1 MKKLLLS
8 LVCVLGLLGGLRAQE
23 AETISIGSGDA
34 LTKYSPTYTDAT
46 YSVAQQIFVAEEMQ
60 EKSGKITSFAFML
73 KPREGQPTYGV
84 GITRKFKIY
93 MVNTDKTSFESTSDW
108 VAVTEQDLVF
118 DGSVT
123 FATPDQWT
131 VVDFS
136 TPFTYKKGK
145 NILLCVNDVTGIYE
159 AKVPSYASEGRAES
173 RMLYKNA
180 YSEILATNL
189 SSVTGTVKAEVNQV
203 QFTLVDDGSG
213 EELDP
218 APNAPAN
225 LKAEALNDTEIQ
237 LTWDAV
243 EGALYN
249 VYQKDVEE
257 AIAKGLTTTTYT
269 VGNLNPSTNYCF
281 TVTASK
287 DLESDKSEEACV
299 STESRATT
307 FAFDFNDGI
316 VDMRVFQGA
325 GASHLAPGWASPK
338 DYVPADL
345 VEGVKNYYK
354 GVDGTM
360 AVYSLTYF
368 VNTPNV
374 IYTPDNYI
382 VTNKPYMI
390 TETST
395 LEWDIRQAEEGKT
408 DQYSIVVSEDGT
420 NFTDIWF
427 ERYSDMTGA
436 TKAYSL
442 ATYAGKEIY
451 IGFHHYKQTDGGAL
465 CLDNVKLV
473 TDSQIEPED
482 EVDFTA
488 PTTPDNVKAVVF
500 SESTIKL
507 SWNASEN
514 TISYNIYNGEDVVA
528 TSITETTYM
537 VENLTPG
544 TTYCFTIVAVNEE
557 KVSAKSSEV
566 CATTKAAAPITLA
579 APTNLKAELLVDEAK
594 IKLTWDAVENAK
606 LYQVYKNNVLL
617 EEHYPETNCQ
627 ITHELQSGKEYCFE
641 VIALCDDIVS
651 PKSEPACVTMGV
663 EEGVEKPATPQNF
676 TIKALVPGEL
686 ALSWDA
692 VAGATEY
699 NIYEADTLIG
709 IVTVTNVDIDGL
721 GSEKEYCFEVT
732 AVNTGGE
739 SYRTDKVCETTL
751 KIEEP
756 VVLAAP
762 QNLTAEALIHNEIRL
777 SWDSVAGATGYKVY
791 QFEELLGEVKN
802 TTADIY
808 SLADSTQY
816 CFKVTAIN
824 ATGESEKSNEACAT
838 TLDPVQ
844 PEQPEEPGE
853 GVEENATAFNIY
865 PNPVNDKLYIETQ
878 TQTLTV
884 EIYDVYGRQQSMV
897 NGQQSTVIDVT
908 NLNSGIYFVKVVT
921 ENGET
926 VQRFVKK

>member
-1 MKKLLLS
+1 MKKLLLLS
-8 LVCVLGLLGGLRAQE
+8 LVCVLGLFGNLRAQE
-23 AETISIGSGDA
+23 TITIGSSESSSYRTPINTDQS
-34 LTKYSPTYTDAT
+34 YSISEQIYTA
-46 YSVAQQIFVAEEMQ
+46 AEIGKE
-60 EKSGKITSFAFML
+60 SGKIAKIAF
-73 KPREGQPTYGV
+73 KWASTIAE
-84 GITRKFKIY
+84 TRNVAIY
-93 MVNTDKTSFESTSDW
+93 MQNTTQSSFGNWIPVSDSDKVYEGEMNINSEWVEITFTTKFEYTGGNLLLCIHDKTGSMGMKSNFCNYTTSAQAQRAISAQGGNAINPANPSSTGHNLTQR
-108 VAVTEQDLVF
+108 AFNNHIKL
-118 DGSVT
+118 T
-123 FATPDQWT
+123 FA
-131 VVDFS
+131 
-136 TPFTYKKGK
+136 
-145 NILLCVNDVTGIYE
+145 
-159 AKVPSYASEGRAES
+159 AEG
-173 RMLYKNA
+173 
-180 YSEILATNL
+180 
-189 SSVTGTVKAEVNQV
+189 AEVK
-203 QFTLVDDGSG
+203 
-213 EELDP
+213 P
-218 APNAPAN
+218 AAPAN
-225 LKAEALNDTEIQ
+225 LAAEVLSDTEIQ

-243 EGALYN
+243 ENALTYN
-249 VYQKDVEE
+249 VYQGDVEIKTALQDTTFTVE
-257 AIAKGLTTTTYT
+257 NLTP
-269 VGNLNPSTNYCF
+269 GTNYCF
-281 TVTASK
+281 TVTAVN
-287 DLESDKSEEACV
+287 DLESDKSAQVCETTEA
-299 STESRATT
+299 TPAAATT
-307 FAFDFNDGI
+307 FVFDFNDGTK
-316 VDMRVFQGA
+316 DGLRVFHGPNA
-325 GASHLAPGWASPK
+325 GNISLIYPDWGTPQDNST
-338 DYVPADL
+338 VDL
-345 VEGVKNYYK
+345 VINQLKNRYK
-354 GVDGTM
+354 GVDGSI
-360 AVYSLTYF
+360 AVYSVTYDMMESGA
-368 VNTPNV
+368 
-374 IYTPDNYI
+374 IRIPDNYI
-382 VTNKPYMI
+382 VTEKPYLI

-395 LEWDIRQAEEGKT
+395 IEWDIRQAEEGKT
-408 DQYSIVVSEDGT
+408 DHYSIVVSEDGT

-488 PTTPDNVKAVVF
+488 PTIPDGLKAVVF
-500 SESTIKL
+500 SETEIKL
-507 SWNASEN
+507 TWNVSEN
-514 TISYNIYNGEDVVA
+514 TSSYNIYIADSVIA
-528 TSITETTYM
+528 TSIAETTYM

-557 KVSAKSSEV
+557 KVSAKSTEI
-566 CATTKAAAPITLA
+566 CATTKEAAPITLA

-617 EEHYPETNCQ
+617 VEHYSETECT
-627 ITHELQSGKEYCFE
+627 ITHELQSGIEYCFE
-641 VIALCDDIVS
+641 VVAICDGVVS
-651 PKSEPACVTMGV
+651 EKSNKACVTTEV

-709 IVTVTNVDIDGL
+709 IVKVTNVDLDGL

-739 SYRTDKVCETTL
+739 SERTDKVCETTL

-756 VVLAAP
+756 VVLAVP

-908 NLNSGIYFVKVVT
+908 SLNSGIYFVKVVT